1 MDLILQGDAATRL
14 KELPDESVDLCVTSP
29 PYYQLRDYGVEGQ
42 IGLEGTGGEYI
53 GRLVEVFEEVR
64 RVLKRDGNLYINI
77 GDSYAGS
84 GKGAAN
90 YPENALKYLQG
101 TNKGLLRSGVGA
113 TKGGGV
119 KPKNLIGI
127 PWRLAFALQERG
139 WNLREDII
147 WAKPNPMP
155 ESVTDRCTRSHEYIF
170 HFTKEAHYYYDAAA
184 ISEPS
189 ADSTVARIAQ
199 DVEHQVGSSRA
210 VGKTNG
216 KMKACKPRYCG
227 KKYTEHPEQLYR
239 TKSGNAY
246 DFRPRRNKR
255 DVWTVTTKP
264 CKEAHFATFPLDLI
278 EPCILAGSPRGGVV
292 LDPFAGSGTV
302 GIAAAQ
308 NGRGHVLI
316 ELNPNYI
323 VIIKKRLASV
333 QMKL

>member
-1 MDLILQGDAATRL
+1 MNLILQGDATTRL

-42 IGLEGTGGEYI
+42 IGLESSVEEYI

-64 RVLKRDGNLYINI
+64 RVLKKDGNLYINI
-77 GDSYAGS
+77 GDSYAG
-84 GKGAAN
+84 GAGRWGGT
-90 YPENALKYLQG
+90 ENMSEKQRSNFGSQG
-101 TNKGLLRSGVGA
+101 QIPKA
-113 TKGGGV
+113 
-119 KPKNLIGI
+119 KPWKHEVIKRKELIGI
-127 PWRLAFALQERG
+127 PWRLAFALQAKG
-139 WNLREDII
+139 WYLREDII

-189 ADSTVARIAQ
+189 ADSTLERIAQ
-199 DVEHQVGSSRA
+199 DIEHQVGSERA

-216 KMKACKPRYCG
+216 NMKACKPRYGG
-227 KKYTEHPEQLYR
+227 KKYTENPEQFYR
-239 TKSGNAY
+239 TKSLNAY
-246 DFRPRRNKR
+246 DFRPMRNKR
-255 DVWTVTTKP
+255 DVWTVSTKP

-302 GIAAAQ
+302 GVAAVQ
-308 NGRGHVLI
+308 NGRGHILI
-316 ELNPNYI
+316 ELNPEYI
-323 VIIKKRLASV
+323 GIIKKRLSKV

>member
-1 MDLILQGDAATRL
+1 MNLILQGDAATRL

-42 IGLEGTGGEYI
+42 IGLESSVEEYI

-64 RVLKRDGNLYINI
+64 RVLKKDGNLYINI

-90 YPENALKYLQG
+90 YPENATRYKQG
-101 TNKGLLRSGVGA
+101 TNKGLLGSGVGV
-113 TKGGGV
+113 TRCEGV

-127 PWRLAFALQERG
+127 PWKLAFALQAQG
-139 WNLREDII
+139 WYLREDII

-155 ESVTDRCTRSHEYIF
+155 ESVRDRCTRSHEYIF
-170 HFTKEAHYYYDAAA
+170 HFTKEAHYYYDAET

-189 ADSTVARIAQ
+189 AESTVKRIEQ
-199 DVEHQVGSSRA
+199 DVEHQQGSTRA
-210 VGKTNG
+210 IGKTNG
-216 KMKACKPRYCG
+216 NMKACTPRYCG
-227 KKYTEHPEQLYR
+227 KKYTENPEQFYR
-239 TKSGNAY
+239 TKSGHAY
-246 DFRPRRNKR
+246 DYRPRRNKR
-255 DVWTVTTKP
+255 DVWSVSTKP

-278 EPCILAGSPRGGVV
+278 EPCILAGSPRGGVT

-302 GIAAAQ
+302 GVCAMQ
-308 NGRGHVLI
+308 NGREYILI
-316 ELNPNYI
+316 ELNPDYI
-323 VIIKKRLASV
+323 GIIKKRLSAV